1 MKFVETLLDK
11 NIILKKSENLKF
23 SINKP
28 KYKKTIL
35 NFKETSLQGPQ
46 GFNAY
51 FKIIKNNNYKLYYR
65 ERQNYKECLILAESE
80 DGINFNKITNISQ
93 ITENKCIQDNVH
105 NFYPYYIENKKKYIA
120 TSGIEKKTQGL
131 FLYESKNGIHWKEIS
146 KIINA
151 NDILP
156 GWIHK
161 NHYDTHNT
169 VFYNKF
175 DNYYYIYIR
184 NNQNH
189 VPVRYVQYT
198 KTKDFKTFT
207 KMKNIKINNYDNEDI
222 YVFNSFL
229 YPNSNLFIAI
239 PSFEAIKMKKLHN
252 KSDIKICNNL
262 IISTNGEVWDIIE
275 NNLFNLNNSENSV
288 MMCCDI
294 VSSIDNKEL
303 YFYLHNLNHLFLP
316 DGTYNIQLYTLE
328 LNRLNIIECL
338 NNGFLITKIHNL
350 IDSNIELNFKT
361 FDNGWIEVILIDNN
375 NNEILQSKKL
385 IGDYLNKNVDWIQ
398 NIKLKNNNNYF
409 IKFNMFNCI
418 LYSFNYNK

>member
-11 NIILKKSENLKF
+11 NIILNKSDNLKF

-28 KYKKTIL
+28 KYKQTIL
-35 NFKETSLQGPQ
+35 NFKETGVHGSQ
-46 GFNAY
+46 GFNGY
-51 FKIIKNNNYKLYYR
+51 FKIIKTNNYKLYYR
-65 ERQNYKECLILAESE
+65 EKQNNREGLILAQSN

-93 ITENKCIQDNVH
+93 MKENICIQDNVH
-105 NFYPYYIENKKKYIA
+105 NFYPNYIENKKKYIA
-120 TSGIEKKTQGL
+120 TSGTEKKKQGL
-131 FLYESKNGIHWKEIS
+131 FLYESNNGIHWNKIS
-146 KIINA
+146 KIINV

-175 DNYYYIYIR
+175 DDYYYLYIR
-184 NNQNH
+184 NNQSH

-207 KMKNIKINNYDNEDI
+207 KMKNIKINNYNNEDI

-229 YPNSNLFIAI
+229 YPNSNLFISI

-262 IISTNGEVWDIIE
+262 IISTNGEDWDIIE

-294 VSSIDNKEL
+294 VTSIDNNEL
-303 YFYLHNLNHLFLP
+303 YFYLHNFNHLFLP
-316 DGTYNIQLYTLE
+316 EETYNIQLYTLE

-338 NNGFLITKIHNL
+338 NNGFLIAKIHNL
-350 IDSNIELNFKT
+350 IDSNIEINFKT
-361 FDNGWIEVILIDNN
+361 FDNGWIEVILIDSN

-385 IGDYLNKNVDWIQ
+385 IGDCLNKNIDWTQ
-398 NIKLKNNNNYF
+398 NIKVINNNNYF